1 MTAFF
6 KLMLYVLFFIG
17 IVALFLIPSRV
28 LGKPRL
34 KYLDSQ
40 ELVPERVVI
49 SRDIDCMWI
58 KRNKIG
64 RAVEKMTVSVVYE
77 PVFYETDMCV
87 DSRPQVTS
95 FKVSPEG
102 SHYLPS
108 VFPSPSEGR

>member
-1 MTAFF
+1 MKASF
-6 KLMLYVLFFIG
+6 KLLLYVLLFIG

-28 LGKPRL
+28 SSKPRV
-34 KYLDSQ
+34 KYLDDQ
-40 ELVPERVVI
+40 TLVPERVVI

-64 RAVEKMTVSVVYE
+64 RAVEKMTVAIVYE

-95 FKVSPEG
+95 FMVSPEG
-102 SHYLPS
+102 GHYLPS
-108 VFPSPSEGR
+108 LFPSSEGR